1 MNLDFKIY
9 TNALKAYENESGEK
23 FVAGTTSS
31 SIRDLHGDEMSL
43 GALKSMADT
52 ARQNMT
58 VFLNHNYNVPE
69 DLFGSAT
76 DAEIVKRWD
85 AETNQEVY
93 DLDVNIRV
101 VNEDENPEALR
112 AYRAIKR
119 GVKLGLSIGARVE
132 KASRKAA
139 QGDQPESIVIEKVRL
154 LEASVVGIPAN
165 QRSYLHNAIKSIKSA
180 GVDLDLLDNEEPAEK
195 AAPDALE
202 TGDFVTWNS
211 SGGAARGRITRVV
224 KSGKVSIPD
233 SDFTVQGTPED
244 PAALIRVYQKS
255 GEGWAATETIVGHKF
270 STLRKIQPSTSRH
283 MVPIG
288 TWLERASLS
297 TTICLKRF
305 MRTPMRHSIQSPR
318 ACES

>member
-1 MNLDFKIY
+1 MDFKIY

-119 GVKLGLSIGARVE
+119 GVKLGLSIDE
-132 KASRKAA
+132 DDND
-139 QGDQPESIVIEKVRL
+139 GDDDDMD
-154 LEASVVGIPAN
+154 
-165 QRSYLHNAIKSIKSA
+165 
-180 GVDLDLLDNEEPAEK
+180 DLPPLDGDNDDNEESAMEQV
-195 AAPDALE
+195 D
-202 TGDFVTWNS
+202 
-211 SGGAARGRITRVV
+211 
-224 KSGKVSIPD
+224 
-233 SDFTVQGTPED
+233 
-244 PAALIRVYQKS
+244 
-255 GEGWAATETIVGHKF
+255 
-270 STLRKIQPSTSRH
+270 
-283 MVPIG
+283 
-288 TWLERASLS
+288 
-297 TTICLKRF
+297 
-305 MRTPMRHSIQSPR
+305 
-318 ACES
+318 